1 MTAESD
7 IYSCA
12 IMIYEML
19 TGTVPFAGENTVAIA
34 LKHIQE
40 DMIPPIEVNPK
51 IPPALSDVVVKGAAK
66 DPQKRYPSA
75 AAMKKDLE
83 RALREPHGRFARLN
97 SPNQEKSKKRS
108 SRSIMMI
115 SVAIFGVS
123 AVFAIV
129 SMLTGLFT
137 KNDDGG
143 FLVPSLVGKSLEEA
157 RSLSELRGFK
167 LEVGD
172 YVISS
177 EYPAGRVT
185 RQNPANGAKGQ
196 EGDVIKVEVS
206 SGSGY
211 AIVPDLTGRTIQ
223 EASLMLSEEN
233 LSVGNVGYDP
243 TSDQPEGQIIRQE
256 PAVDTRLSELE
267 AVDIWISGNETQQ
280 IEMPSLVGKS
290 TDTVI
295 KMLNSSGFEKVWIRL
310 VQPKEGEA
318 EETVQQ
324 QSPAANMSAGKN
336 TLVELW
342 INRSNPGNYCSD
354 IAVNLDIPDK
364 ERSVAVTAVMG
375 NGVEIVLYEGRV
387 KEGTQQAVAFTASM
401 RYGGEY
407 ECVAYVDGVEVKR
420 IEAKFTLR

>member
-1 MTAESD
+1 
-7 IYSCA
+7 
-12 IMIYEML
+12 
-19 TGTVPFAGENTVAIA
+19 
-34 LKHIQE
+34 
-40 DMIPPIEVNPK
+40 
-51 IPPALSDVVVKGAAK
+51 
-66 DPQKRYPSA
+66 
-75 AAMKKDLE
+75 
-83 RALREPHGRFARLN
+83 
-97 SPNQEKSKKRS
+97 
-108 SRSIMMI
+108 
-115 SVAIFGVS
+115 
-123 AVFAIV
+123 
-129 SMLTGLFT
+129 
-137 KNDDGG
+137 
-143 FLVPSLVGKSLEEA
+143 
-157 RSLSELRGFK
+157 
-167 LEVGD
+167 
-172 YVISS
+172 
-177 EYPAGRVT
+177 
-185 RQNPANGAKGQ
+185 
-196 EGDVIKVEVS
+196 
-206 SGSGY
+206 
-211 AIVPDLTGRTIQ
+211 VPDLTGRTIQ

-256 PAVDTRLSELE
+256 PAVDTRLSEFE

-280 IEMPSLVGKS
+280 IEMPSFVGKN

-310 VQPKEGEA
+310 VQPKEGEI

>member
-1 MTAESD
+1 
-7 IYSCA
+7 
-12 IMIYEML
+12 
-19 TGTVPFAGENTVAIA
+19 
-34 LKHIQE
+34 
-40 DMIPPIEVNPK
+40 
-51 IPPALSDVVVKGAAK
+51 
-66 DPQKRYPSA
+66 
-75 AAMKKDLE
+75 
-83 RALREPHGRFARLN
+83 
-97 SPNQEKSKKRS
+97 
-108 SRSIMMI
+108 
-115 SVAIFGVS
+115 
-123 AVFAIV
+123 
-129 SMLTGLFT
+129 
-137 KNDDGG
+137 
-143 FLVPSLVGKSLEEA
+143 
-157 RSLSELRGFK
+157 
-167 LEVGD
+167 
-172 YVISS
+172 
-177 EYPAGRVT
+177 
-185 RQNPANGAKGQ
+185 
-196 EGDVIKVEVS
+196 
-206 SGSGY
+206 
-211 AIVPDLTGRTIQ
+211 
-223 EASLMLSEEN
+223 MLSEEN

-387 KEGTQQAVAFTASM
+387 KEGT
-401 RYGGEY
+401 
-407 ECVAYVDGVEVKR
+407 
-420 IEAKFTLR
+420 